1 MDGKRGNFGGY
12 PYLKR
17 YIMRKLTVIFA
28 AALLTLGCKDKAA
41 EQARIQ
47 QERTLDSLKVA
58 MEQQKKE
65 AERQRIVDS
74 MNAVAAQREAAARS
88 VASRTTTTTTTT
100 TTQRKGMSSTAKGAL
115 IGAGAGAITGA
126 AVSKKKG
133 EGAIIGGLAG
143 AAVGA
148 GTGAIIDGKKKKQ

>member
-1 MDGKRGNFGGY
+1 
-12 PYLKR
+12 
-17 YIMRKLTVIFA
+17 MRKLMLICAVAVMTV
-28 AALLTLGCKDKAA
+28 GCKDKAA

-47 QERTLDSLKVA
+47 QERSLDSLKVA
-58 MEQQKKE
+58 VEQQQRE

-74 MNAVAAQREAAARS
+74 MNAVTIQREAGARS
-88 VASRTTTTTTTT
+88 VASHTTTSTTTTT
-100 TTQRKGMSSTAKGAL
+100 TTQRKGMSSAAKGAL

-148 GTGAIIDGKKKKQ
+148 GTGAIIDDKKKKQ